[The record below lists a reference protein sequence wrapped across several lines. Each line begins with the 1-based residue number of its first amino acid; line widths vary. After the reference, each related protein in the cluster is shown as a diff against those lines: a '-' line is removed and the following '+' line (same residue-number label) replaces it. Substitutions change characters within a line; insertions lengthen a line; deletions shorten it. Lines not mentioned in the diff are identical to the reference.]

1 MLFLT
6 VLLALTLSFDCLGAG
21 FSYGIR
27 QIRLPWYGVL
37 IICGCSGLMLALSM
51 WLGSWLGQFIAPQL
65 VQVLGAMILIDMGV
79 YMLGKSIQELVQQ
92 QEADEALF
100 QWTIAPLG
108 IVIQILKEP
117 HRADLDRSG
126 MISSKE
132 AFWLGLALSLDS
144 CGAGIGMALMG
155 YSPVMTSICTA
166 LCACLFLSLG
176 LFGGARIGANISYK
190 KIKVLPGCLLILI
203 GIFRLFL

>member
-37 IICGCSGLMLALSM
+37 IICGCSGLTLALSM

-65 VQVLGAMILIDMGV
+65 VQVLGAMILIVMGV

-100 QWTIAPLG
+100 PWTIAPLG

-126 MISSKE
+126 MISSK
-132 AFWLGLALSLDS
+132 
-144 CGAGIGMALMG
+144 
-155 YSPVMTSICTA
+155 
-166 LCACLFLSLG
+166 
-176 LFGGARIGANISYK
+176 
-190 KIKVLPGCLLILI
+190 
-203 GIFRLFL
+203 